1 VFVGLAVVKGKW
13 QVNENLTK
21 FHFYGALVSS
31 IANVLLNY
39 FLIPIYGIKGAAV
52 ATLIS
57 QWISAYFINYFFIEL
72 KSQTLLM
79 HKAFD
84 IRRLLK

>member
-1 VFVGLAVVKGKW
+1 
-13 QVNENLTK
+13 
-21 FHFYGALVSS
+21 LVSS